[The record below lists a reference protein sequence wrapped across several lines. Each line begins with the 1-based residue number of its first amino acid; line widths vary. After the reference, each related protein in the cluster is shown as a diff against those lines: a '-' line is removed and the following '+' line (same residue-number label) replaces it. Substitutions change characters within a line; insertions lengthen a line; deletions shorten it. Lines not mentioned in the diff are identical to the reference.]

1 MTYQSRYAWSVLFR
15 LFHWAFALSI
25 VTLVVTGLYVNSPW
39 TNTVLE
45 GSRSFPMATMR
56 YLHFLA
62 GFIFA
67 SAVAVRLYLWL
78 FGNRQEKFWDSAPVT
93 PRNIRNLFSTMAYY
107 TYLTDRHETR
117 LGHNAL
123 AGTVYLATIVL
134 ALIQLV
140 SGFYMLY
147 PESVFWQK
155 WGVALFETQQQAR
168 FIHHLLM
175 WYFIIFA
182 FFHLYIVIW
191 NDIKSP
197 EGLISSIFCGRKF
210 HRSSS

>member
-1 MTYQSRYAWSVLFR
+1 MTYKIGYAWSVLFR

-25 VTLVVTGLYVNSPW
+25 ITLVVTGLYINNPW

-56 YLHFLA
+56 YIHFLA
-62 GFIFA
+62 GFVFTA
-67 SAVAVRLYLWL
+67 AVAVRLYLWL
-78 FGNRQEKFWDSAPVT
+78 FGNRQEKFWDSAPIT
-93 PRNIRNLFSTMAYY
+93 PRNIKNLFSTLAYY
-107 TYLTDRHETR
+107 TYLTDRHDER

-123 AGTVYLATIVL
+123 AGTAYLITIVL
-134 ALIQLV
+134 AAIQFI
-140 SGFYMLY
+140 SGFYLLY
-147 PESVFWQK
+147 PESLFWQK
-155 WGVALFETQQQAR
+155 WGVTLFKTQQQAR
-168 FIHHLLM
+168 FIHHILM

-197 EGLISSIFCGRKF
+197 EGLISSIFNGRKF

>member
-1 MTYQSRYAWSVLFR
+1 MRYKIGYAWSVLFR

-25 VTLVVTGLYVNSPW
+25 VTLVVTGFYIYTPW

-62 GFIFA
+62 GFVFTA
-67 SAVAVRLYLWL
+67 AVAVRFYLWI
-78 FGNRQEKFWDSAPVT
+78 FGNRQEKLWDSAPIT
-93 PRNIRNLFSTMAYY
+93 PRNIKNLFSTLIYY
-107 TYLTDRHETR
+107 TYLTDKHDER

-123 AGTVYLATIVL
+123 AGTAYIITILLAICQ
-134 ALIQLV
+134 LIT
-140 SGFYMLY
+140 GFYLLY
-147 PESVFWQK
+147 PESMFWQK
-155 WGVALFETQQQAR
+155 WGVFLFGTQQKAR
-168 FIHHLLM
+168 FIHHLTM

-191 NDIKSP
+191 NDIKAP
-197 EGLISSIFCGRKF
+197 EGLISSIFTGRKF
-210 HRSSS
+210 HKSSS